1 MRAAIL
7 GYAERVTNYVAALE
21 AVGVA
26 PLVTL
31 SPAEAADC
39 AGLLLPGGGDV
50 DPARFGQP
58 DRGSRDIDLP
68 LDEAQLTA
76 LDLFVKAGK
85 PVLGICRGH
94 QVLNIYFGGDL
105 IQDLP
110 TANAHM
116 ATEHDDRL
124 HPAAL
129 APGSLLHRLYGDTAP
144 VNSAHHQG
152 LDRIGAGLKA
162 TAWAPDGVIEAI
174 EHETLPILGVQFHP
188 ERMTFAHARPETVN
202 GAPIFEWFRSML
214 ASPMGGEAD
223 SVPNAVGERSEL

>member
-7 GYAERVTNYVAALE
+7 GYAERVDNYVAALE
-21 AVGVA
+21 AVGVE

-31 SPAEAADC
+31 SPAEAAGC

-76 LDLFVKAGK
+76 LDTFVKAGR

-105 IQDLP
+105 VQDLP
-110 TANAHM
+110 TANTHM
-116 ATEHDDRL
+116 ATERDDSF

-152 LDRIGAGLKA
+152 LDRIGQGLCA

-174 EHETLPILGVQFHP
+174 EHESLPILGVQFHP
-188 ERMTFAHARPETVN
+188 ERMAFAHARPETVD
-202 GAPIFEWFRSML
+202 GAPIFEWFKSML
-214 ASPMGGEAD
+214 K
-223 SVPNAVGERSEL
+223 

>member
-1 MRAAIL
+1 MRPVRAAIL
-7 GYAERVTNYVAALE
+7 GYAERVGNYIAALE
-21 AVGVA
+21 AVGVE

-31 SPAEAADC
+31 SPAEAAGC

-68 LDEAQLTA
+68 LDEAQLTT
-76 LDLFVKAGK
+76 LDLFVRAGR

-105 IQDLP
+105 VQDLP
-110 TANAHM
+110 TALTHM

-129 APGSLLHRLYGDTAP
+129 APGSLLYRLYGDTAP

-152 LDRIGAGLKA
+152 LDRIGAGLRA
-162 TAWAPDGVIEAI
+162 TAFAPDGVIEAV
-174 EHETLPILGVQFHP
+174 EHESLPILGVQFHP
-188 ERMTFAHARPETVN
+188 ERMAFAHARPDTAD
-202 GAPIFEWFRSML
+202 GAPIFAWFKSQL
-214 ASPMGGEAD
+214 
-223 SVPNAVGERSEL
+223 